1 MMLSRKQRDAIL
13 AEMYNASECPRSW
26 FWEQA
31 DCSLSYIAFDA
42 VVVMVVPCQ
51 IPDSESFSLQV
62 AFSRL
67 QLLPQSSHEPT
78 RSLKLKLSCQT
89 SPRLEFR
96 AYSNCPSREW
106 VNVCG
111 GKWPWYIF
119 ENLVSLPVLLTTVP
133 KLISHTSIRHQEL
146 TLLGASSG
154 FNIQWWRL
162 IEDYWRISR
171 PFLKGHTFEQ
181 VQIRVIGRVDWSCR
195 YKYLILNLLMTGRQE
210 MFSASLITNAQM
222 VSAWFRGD
230 LPH

>member
-1 MMLSRKQRDAIL
+1 MPFLPKCTTPLSVPAHGAGNKWTVLYHISRWMRWWSWWPL
-13 AEMYNASECPRSW
+13 ARCQTRSH
-26 FWEQA
+26 
-31 DCSLSYIAFDA
+31 SLSKSSSAAYSYFH
-42 VVVMVVPCQ
+42 
-51 IPDSESFSLQV
+51 SLHT
-62 AFSRL
+62 
-67 QLLPQSSHEPT
+67 PPT
-78 RSLKLKLSCQT
+78 RSRVQVVSKCQT

-96 AYSNCPSREW
+96 AFSNCPSREW

-111 GKWPWYIF
+111 GKWPWYYF
-119 ENLVSLPVLLTTVP
+119 GNFVSLPVLLTTVP

-210 MFSASLITNAQM
+210 MFSSSLGTNAQM
-222 VSAWFRGD
+222 VSAWFLGD